1 MKSPFA
7 ALALP
12 AAALLALAG
21 CAGTE
26 PAAGEQPADG
36 AGIRVVATTTQVAD
50 FTRALVGDDATVT
63 QLIQPNQSAHSFEP
77 TPADLLAMGEAD
89 VLVSSGSGLE
99 EWLDDAVEA
108 SGFDGEAIV
117 ATEGIELSDD
127 EAGHEG
133 ETAEEHADHEGEE
146 AGHEGETAE
155 EHADHAEET
164 AETGH
169 EDEHAHA
176 AGNPHV
182 WTDPRNAATMVATIA
197 EGLER
202 ASAAD
207 ADAIADNAERY
218 TATLTALDEWS
229 AAAID
234 AVPAE
239 QRLLVTNHD
248 AFGYFVERYGIT
260 YVGSVLPG
268 FDDNAEPSAA
278 EIDEL
283 VAAIRATGTRAV
295 FSETSISPRAAATIA
310 EEADVAVYDGD
321 DALYGDSLGPDGSDG
336 ATYVGSQVHNVRVL
350 VESWGAT
357 PPDLPA
363 AVSGAV

>member
-7 ALALP
+7 ALALS

-21 CAGTE
+21 CAGTQ
-26 PAAGEQPADG
+26 PAAGEQPAD

-77 TPADLLAMGEAD
+77 TPADLLAMGEAN

-117 ATEGIELSDD
+117 ATEGIELSAD

-133 ETAEEHADHEGEE
+133 ETAEEHADHAGEE

-155 EHADHAEET
+155 EHAEHAGET

-207 ADAIADNAERY
+207 ADAIAENAERY

-363 AVSGAV
+363 AVSEAV

>member
-1 MKSPFA
+1 MKSPVTS
-7 ALALP
+7 LALP
-12 AAALLALAG
+12 IAAIVALAG
-21 CAGTE
+21 CAGSPQTE
-26 PAAGEQPADG
+26 GDQTGVDAGM
-36 AGIRVVATTTQVAD
+36 RVVATTTQVAD

-89 VLVSSGSGLE
+89 VLVSSGAGLE

-108 SGFDGEAIV
+108 SGFDGETIV

-133 ETAEEHADHEGEE
+133 ETADEHDEHAEE
-146 AGHEGETAE
+146 ETGHEGETA
-155 EHADHAEET
+155 
-164 AETGH
+164 
-169 EDEHAHA
+169 DEHDEHDEHVHA

-182 WTDPRNAATMVATIA
+182 WTDPKNAAAMVATIA
-197 EGLER
+197 EGLEH
-202 ASAAD
+202 ASAAG
-207 ADAIADNAERY
+207 AETITANAERY
-218 TATLTALDEWS
+218 TETLTALDDWS

-321 DALYGDSLGPDGSDG
+321 DALYGDSLGPQGSDG

-363 AVSGAV
+363 PVSEAM